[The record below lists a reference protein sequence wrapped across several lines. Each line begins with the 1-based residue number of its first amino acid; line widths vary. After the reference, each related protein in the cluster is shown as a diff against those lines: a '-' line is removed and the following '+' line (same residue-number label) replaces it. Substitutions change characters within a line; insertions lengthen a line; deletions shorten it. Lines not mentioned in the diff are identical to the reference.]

1 MRYRRGTFAHMRP
14 LCGLC
19 VFFGHKSAAQVNRH
33 TRRFVRSHGAGQ
45 KVGVFH
51 VSLLSDHFYGGDALT
66 KREGVSV
73 CFKNA
78 LRKGNPLQGIL
89 NGKEAIIRRP
99 LLSSPQ

>member
-1 MRYRRGTFAHMRP
+1 MRATFAHTRP

-19 VFFGHKSAAQVNRH
+19 VCFGHKSAAQDNRR